1 MDQTRTEDFEAIFNK
16 LDQKELIAG
25 SLIARN
31 VCLYITHIANMSFI
45 LSIWIS
51 IACTIAT
58 PWKCETNIMKHQ
70 HEFPVILWSW
80 GHHGSPISSEGT
92 PNLFTNKAWNA
103 RWGSPRDVIDIGNPT
118 SNARL
123 CQPVPGACWQLQK
136 FGGIHMFVSEN
147 EWKWGIIYN
156 YNMYIYISPIY
167 GHFRENPQI

>member
-123 CQPVPGACWQLQK
+123 SACSWGLLTIAK
-136 FGGIHMFVSEN
+136 IWRNTYVCV
-147 EWKWGIIYN
+147 WKWMKMRYN
-156 YNMYIYISPIY
+156 I
-167 GHFRENPQI
+167 